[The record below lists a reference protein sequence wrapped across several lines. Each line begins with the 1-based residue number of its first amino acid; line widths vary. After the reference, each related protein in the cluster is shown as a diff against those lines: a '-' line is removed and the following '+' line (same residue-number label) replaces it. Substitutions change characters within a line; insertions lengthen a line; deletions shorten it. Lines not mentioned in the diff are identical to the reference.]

1 MTNQPD
7 PTRFAHIT
15 DWVFDLDNTLYPHHS
30 NLFSQIDTRMTAYIS
45 RFLDL
50 PREEART
57 LQKEL
62 YRRHGTTLRGLM
74 ERYQVDPDDF
84 LEKVHDIDY
93 SWIEPDPALGEAM
106 RALPGRKFIF
116 TNGSRSHAERA
127 AERLGVSDHFEDIF
141 DIVAA
146 GHTPKPAKES
156 YDLFVTLH
164 RIVGPNAVMFEDIAR
179 NLRVPKEIGM
189 TTVLIVPR
197 NFEPTYS
204 EIWERDPDQADA
216 VDYVTDDLKAFLK
229 AVAAS

>member
-7 PTRFAHIT
+7 PARFAHIT
-15 DWVFDLDNTLYPHHS
+15 DWVFDLDNTLYPHHC
-30 NLFSQIDTRMTAYIS
+30 NLFSQIDMRMTTYVS
-45 RFLDL
+45 QLLDL
-50 PREEART
+50 PREEARA

-62 YRRHGTTLRGLM
+62 YRQHGTTLRGLM
-74 ERYQVDPDDF
+74 ERHQVDPDDF

-93 SWIEPDPALGEAM
+93 SWIEPDPALGEAI

-146 GHTPKPAKES
+146 GLTPKPAKES
-156 YDLFVTLH
+156 YDLFVALH
-164 RIVGPNAVMFEDIAR
+164 RIVGLNAVMFEDIAR

-229 AVAAS
+229 AVAAR

>member
-116 TNGSRSHAERA
+116 TNGSRSHAECA

-146 GHTPKPAKES
+146 GLTPKPAKES

-204 EIWERDPDQADA
+204 EIWERDPDQSDA

-229 AVAAS
+229 AVAAR